1 MIAVQTAHQFYCT
14 PGLVASLAALLRK
27 SVTRGHAPC
36 LIPEARAD
44 ARDKRNAGNKGGH
57 DHGWADLNNERLALA
72 LEAARLDLWE
82 NDLIT
87 GNVTRK
93 ATKMFE
99 ELGFTEDEIVSGV
112 QDIFDLVPT
121 TSTPCAGLWP
131 TT

>member
-1 MIAVQTAHQFYCT
+1 MAV
-14 PGLVASLAALLRK
+14 G
-27 SVTRGHAPC
+27 
-36 LIPEARAD
+36 E
-44 ARDKRNAGNKGGH
+44 
-57 DHGWADLNNERLALA
+57 ADLNKERLEQAP
-72 LEAARLDLWE
+72 EAAGTDLWE

-93 ATKMFE
+93 ATKTFE